1 MTTPDGPITE
11 TCLQCGRETGADAVR
26 TDEGVFCPPCYEALL
41 GHVQNVVA
49 DQSREIPWANAAV
62 GGLLGGAAGAVLR
75 FYLSETIPSDSFP
88 WATLSVNLL
97 GSFLL
102 GIVAAAGLVQV
113 LGEAQTLLLGVGF
126 LGAFTTMSTFSVETI
141 AMMEEG
147 RWQSAGIYVMVSA
160 LAGPLLAF
168 IGWKGGHAWL
178 G

>member
-1 MTTPDGPITE
+1 M
-11 TCLQCGRETGADAVR
+11 LSHWMLVAV
-26 TDEGVFCPPCYEALL
+26 
-41 GHVQNVVA
+41 
-49 DQSREIPWANAAV
+49 
-62 GGLLGGAAGAVLR
+62 GGAAGAVLR
-75 FYLSETIPSDSFP
+75 FYLSETIPADSFP

-147 RWQSAGIYVMVSA
+147 RWQSAGIYVMLSA

-168 IGWKGGHAWL
+168 IGWKSGHAWL